1 MEADGNLLCS
11 YHGWRFDS
19 GGACSDL
26 PYLKP
31 EKQQQR
37 KLCAACRSYPT
48 RVEDGMLWVY
58 PRSGPDAAAE
68 AATTELPL
76 IAERR
81 DPANAGRWQWKIP
94 AGVRDFPCG
103 WDGMVEN
110 TLDPA
115 HFCAAH
121 HGTLG
126 NRYTDPQPF
135 VFRTTRTLG
144 TESGFEVATRRISLH
159 LPAPPCTSL
168 HRLHLSCIALHRP
181 ASRCMCHVH
190 PPDLPAC
197 GASPC
202 TGICTSLCL
211 PVPPP

>member
-1 MEADGNLLCS
+1 MDPATPHPVRLLGLSLVAWNDGPTEDGQKQPGSWRVFEDACPHRLAPMSEGRVEADGNLLCS

-31 EKQQQR
+31 EQQQQR

-115 HFCAAH
+115 HFTTAH
-121 HGTLG
+121 HNTLG
-126 NRYTDPQPF
+126 NRYTDPAPF
-135 VFRTTRTLG
+135 AFRTTRT
-144 TESGFEVATRRISLH
+144 VR
-159 LPAPPCTSL
+159 APEPK
-168 HRLHLSCIALHRP
+168 P
-181 ASRCMCHVH
+181 
-190 PPDLPAC
+190 
-197 GASPC
+197 
-202 TGICTSLCL
+202 
-211 PVPPP
+211 